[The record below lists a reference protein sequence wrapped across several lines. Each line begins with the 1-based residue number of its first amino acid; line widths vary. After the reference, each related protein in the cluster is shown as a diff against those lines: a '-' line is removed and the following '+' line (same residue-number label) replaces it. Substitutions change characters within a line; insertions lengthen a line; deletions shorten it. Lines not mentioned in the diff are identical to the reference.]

1 MLGATGGRLDKAG
14 LAKAIAAASL
24 SGGSNRLDT
33 VLTEAALGNRKGGGY
48 GGGGDD
54 DDDDVDSMDSDMV
67 TNLSDDEYHRIQE
80 INTQPK

>member
-1 MLGATGGRLDKAG
+1 M
-14 LAKAIAAASL
+14 
-24 SGGSNRLDT
+24 
-33 VLTEAALGNRKGGGY
+33 Y
-48 GGGGDD
+48 GGGGGGDDDD